1 MGGNDT
7 FSAAATFSAIM
18 GLGMGAII
26 LIIVVLFTSLTDRR
40 QNKKKSRIERAAD
53 VIHDAES
60 GEAAE
65 LFQTG
70 TRYLEGS
77 DSVPADRAEAIEYYR
92 KAAELGS
99 ADAQTALRELGEE
112 WKVDADELFELGKNL
127 AEGANGEQKNPEEAI
142 RVLEKAA
149 RQGSGDASHFLATAY
164 FRGIVVKQD
173 MSKATY
179 WYRKGAEQGNERSR
193 IALKESEM

>member
-7 FSAAATFSAIM
+7 FSALISLGVILVFVIISASIWLVQG
-18 GLGMGAII
+18 GLAH
-26 LIIVVLFTSLTDRR
+26 DKR
-40 QNKKKSRIERAAD
+40 KSVERAAD
-53 VIHDAES
+53 VIDNAEA

-70 TRYLEGS
+70 TMYLEGS
-77 DSVPADRAEAIEYYR
+77 DSVSADRAEAIAYYR

-99 ADAQTALRELGEE
+99 TDAQIALRELGEE
-112 WKVDADELFELGKNL
+112 WKVHADELFELGKNL

-149 RQGSGDASHFLATAY
+149 RHGSGDASHFLATAY
-164 FRGIVVKQD
+164 YRGIGAKKD

-179 WYRKGAEQGNERSR
+179 WYRKGAEQGSEKSRS
-193 IALKESEM
+193 ALQMLKELGM